1 MANLLWKNGK
11 KTKALLAKPF
21 ATEEE
26 FENFILDTKE
36 VLQDVIQLK
45 HQVRGGGKKGIADIV
60 GVDSD
65 GSVCIIEMKN
75 TAVDASIIPQVLEYA
90 FWAQNNP
97 DSIKTLWL
105 ERGDKT
111 DDIEIPWDNLQVR
124 IIIIAP
130 EIRRSTMDIVSKISY
145 PVDLIEIKRW
155 TEGSDHFLLVN
166 KIEEEPGKARVSPVS
181 GKGTY
186 DETFYKSQYNNHS
199 VTQFLQYAAELQKFV
214 TKKNWPLQI
223 KFNKHYCG
231 FKAGFFNA
239 FGIKW
244 IGSKS
249 FAFFFKLSN
258 ADARRTKIPMLR
270 YEEQWGEAIYK
281 IEPGKTKLATFVP
294 LFEMA
299 YKRRAGE

>member
-1 MANLLWKNGK
+1 MANLLWKRGK
-11 KTKALLAKPF
+11 KTKALLAKSF
-21 ATEEE
+21 ATEDE
-26 FENFILDTKE
+26 FETFISETKE
-36 VLQDVIQLK
+36 LLQDVIQLK
-45 HQVRGGGKKGIADIV
+45 RQVRGGGKSGIADIV

-130 EIRRSTMDIVSKISY
+130 EIRRSTLDIVSKIAY

-155 TEGSDHFLLVN
+155 TEGNDHFLLVN
-166 KIEEEPGKARVSPVS
+166 KIEEEPEKARSSPVS
-181 GKGTY
+181 GKATY
-186 DETFYKSQYNNHS
+186 DEAFYRSQYNNRS
-199 VTQFLQYAAELQKFV
+199 VTDFLHYASELQKFV
-214 TKKNWPLQI
+214 GKRNWPLQI

-244 IGSKS
+244 IGTKS
-249 FAFFFKLSN
+249 FAFFFKLSQ
-258 ADARRTKIPMLR
+258 ADAKSTKIPISR
-270 YEEQWGEAIYK
+270 YEEQWGNAVYK
-281 IEPGKTKLATFVP
+281 IKPGKTKLATFVP
-294 LFEMA
+294 LLELA